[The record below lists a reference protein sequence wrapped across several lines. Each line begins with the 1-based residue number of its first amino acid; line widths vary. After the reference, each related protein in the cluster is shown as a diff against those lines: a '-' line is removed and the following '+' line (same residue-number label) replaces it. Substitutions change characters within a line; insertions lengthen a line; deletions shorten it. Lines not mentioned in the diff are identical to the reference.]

1 MSTPFSFGTRILG
14 AGAGVLLLALA
25 VGFVLPGTWSAERST
40 VISLPPG
47 TVFPLLDSPDGWR
60 EWTPWPDSGVV
71 AEGPPRGRGSRLA
84 WSSRDLGDGFF
95 EIVDTQ
101 RDVWVTYH
109 VEVQGGSMRTE
120 GRIDLEGVPEGTRVT
135 WREEGDF
142 GRNPLMGYWA
152 RFMKRA
158 QEAEM
163 EKGLARLEAKAR
175 EGSASAAPPGEAPEG
190 AAH

>member
-1 MSTPFSFGTRILG
+1 VTTPFSFGTRILG
-14 AGAGVLLLALA
+14 AGAGLLLLALA
-25 VGFVLPGTWSAERST
+25 VGFLLPATWSAERSS
-40 VISLPPG
+40 VMPLPPG
-47 TVFPLLDSPDGWR
+47 DLFPFLDSPDGWR

-71 AEGPPRGRGSRLA
+71 AEGPRRGRGSRLA

-95 EIVDTQ
+95 EIMDTGE
-101 RDVWVTYH
+101 DAWVTYR

-120 GRIDLEGVPEGTRVT
+120 GRIDLEALGEGTRLT

-158 QEAEM
+158 QEGEM
-163 EKGLARLEAKAR
+163 DKGLARLEAKATER
-175 EGSASAAPPGEAPEG
+175 ASKAAPPGVEG
-190 AAH
+190 AAL